1 MGVSSKYQVQYDI
14 SEYVKRSYNWGDSSH
29 PETYQSFVTSGQ
41 GLIDQSIFSF
51 QRKKDA
57 WSIGSCMVQIACGT
71 NTDNP
76 AMIISKNNL
85 GKNNVMLVDYIPTN
99 YNHLISDYS
108 VNGTDETYNIKKS
121 YEYSPQVSLY
131 GLAPF
136 INYSYDR
143 FIIIPRFA
151 MKDPSTGNRINNGNA
166 MDVKTIETNGY
177 TNCYVN
183 EISLSYG
190 NYPAGFQYNPVTVQ
204 YAGRLIKE
212 KFTTAPGGGYIA
224 EFGDAEYGVYYI
236 PYGNPLFNGFGVN
249 ADNACFGI
257 PGRSYTVPFDIT
269 QMDWRMLMSSDGKK
283 DLCISYADAIKII
296 NSLGFYWGKSD
307 DAIHSER
314 GINCTDP
321 DVVCPVIDPTTHMV
335 TDTVLSGSEIS
346 AYAIEHQDDPFC
358 NFLLDYGNK
367 DEDDNPIGYTT
378 EEYRSNY
385 NPEQPTIEPADEIDL
400 NYPVISTTG
409 GTSLW
414 LMSGSEIETFFTT
427 LWDPDGSHV
436 QDIIQGIFL
445 FGENPMDSVIS
456 CRFYPLNL
464 DNLVTRQTRSLVF
477 GRYDTGL
484 DYRNITSS
492 NVIVLNVGS
501 FTFNDG
507 VLYNDFRDYEP
518 YTKYSLY
525 IPFCGIVPLSAIECI
540 GTELSIKMILDI
552 NTGACTS
559 VVYTNGVPYK
569 YIDGMVGIDMP
580 VTGRDMASYAQ
591 TVMGAALAGGAV
603 GGKAATGAIKSG
615 STGKA
620 QNWLQ
625 TRSGINAMGS
635 KESMAY
641 GDAQNAMMMAGLSD
655 IQAAGAVAMSPAV
668 LGLSSVVAGAAIGG
682 TIAALSNAPA
692 VENAGSNAPAMGL
705 AKPLYPYF
713 IVQRSECWI
722 PENYN
727 KLYGRPL
734 NAGGKV
740 GDFSG
745 FSTFGNFKLEG
756 FSTATPEEKLLINS
770 LLQAG
775 IYI

>member
-1 MGVSSKYQVQYDI
+1 MPVSSLYQVERTINTYNTI
-14 SEYVKRSYNWGDSSH
+14 AYNWGDSSH
-29 PETYQSFVTSGQ
+29 PETYQSFATTGK
-41 GLIDQSIFSF
+41 GLIDQSIFPF
-51 QRKKDA
+51 QRRKDA
-57 WSIGSCMVQIACGT
+57 WSLGAYCTSLAKGADASQIT
-71 NTDNP
+71 MEKHQSTL
-76 AMIISKNNL
+76 SKNNAFVI
-85 GKNNVMLVDYIPTN
+85 NNTVGSRNQYGEEINDSFRYSPNPTMGGWSPWINFEYTKTRIYPTFYMIDPAGVTYGPWN
-99 YNHLISDYS
+99 YNQVVENNATTWKCWACFYELTGS
-108 VNGTDETYNIKKS
+108 VDITTFNI
-121 YEYSPQVSLY
+121 
-131 GLAPF
+131 
-136 INYSYDR
+136 
-143 FIIIPRFA
+143 
-151 MKDPSTGNRINNGNA
+151 M
-166 MDVKTIETNGY
+166 
-177 TNCYVN
+177 NC
-183 EISLSYG
+183 
-190 NYPAGFQYNPVTVQ
+190 Q
-204 YAGRLIKE
+204 YAGQVREQIITDYGWNLYDVTLGNIE
-212 KFTTAPGGGYIA
+212 
-224 EFGDAEYGVYYI
+224 EGVYYYI
-236 PYGNPLFNGFGVN
+236 NGGNQLFQGPTFMI
-249 ADNACFGI
+249 DNNRHGGDPRTRTLTAF
-257 PGRSYTVPFDIT
+257 FDFT
-269 QMDWRMLMSSDGKK
+269 QMEYEMVRMSAQSAYQFA
-283 DLCISYADAIKII
+283 ISFADVVKMIE
-296 NSLGFYWGKSD
+296 SLGFYWCKD
-307 DAIHSER
+307 RDALSSPG

-321 DVVCPVIDPTTHMV
+321 DLVCPIIDPETHMV
-335 TDTVLSGSEIS
+335 TEEVLAGSEIS

-358 NFLLDYGNK
+358 NYLLDSGNT
-367 DEDDNPIGYTT
+367 DEQGNPIGYTT

-385 NPEQPTIEPADEIDL
+385 NPEQTTIEPADEIDL
-400 NYPVISTTG
+400 NYPAISTTG

-414 LMSGSEIETFFTT
+414 LLTGSEIETFFTT
-427 LWDPDGSHV
+427 LWDPDGDRV

-464 DNLVTRQTRSLVF
+464 DSLVTRQTRSLIF

-492 NVIVLNVGS
+492 NVIILDVGS

-525 IPFCGIVPLSAIECI
+525 IPFCGIVPLSAFECI
-540 GTELSIKMILDI
+540 GTVLSIKMIIDI

-559 VVYTNGVPYK
+559 VVYTNDVPYK
-569 YIDGMVGIDMP
+569 YIDGMIGIDMP
-580 VTGRDMASYAQ
+580 VTGRDMSAYAQ

-603 GGKAATGAIKSG
+603 GGKAASGAIKSG
-615 STGKA
+615 NASKA
-620 QNWLQ
+620 QDWLQ
-625 TRSGINAMGS
+625 TRSGVNAMGAR
-635 KESMAY
+635 ESMAY
-641 GDAQNAMMMAGLSD
+641 GDAQNGMMMAGLSNV
-655 IQAAGAVAMSPAV
+655 QAAGAVAMSPAV

-734 NAGGKV
+734 NEGGKV
-740 GDFSG
+740 SDFSG
-745 FSTFGNFKLEG
+745 FSTFGNLKLEG